1 MGRSKS
7 PAELANERRLL
18 NPEVAALLRQVKE
31 IADDPKTSPAIREKA
46 LALWR
51 WYTPKGR

>member
-1 MGRSKS
+1 
-7 PAELANERRLL
+7 LANERRLL